1 MKKMTIE
8 QFRRL
13 PKEEREA
20 ALGLRTRAAIDRI
33 HAAGMPSVHADEKGT
48 YNLYPD
54 GRKEYLPDE
63 PLSL

>member
-8 QFRRL
+8 QFRKL

-20 ALGLRTRAAIDRI
+20 ALGRRTRAAIDRI
-33 HAAGMPSVHADEKGT
+33 HAAGMPTVHADEKGP

-54 GRKEYLPDE
+54 GRKEYLGTE
-63 PLSL
+63 